1 VNPAFEGMLAGRYLR
16 AKKAESAISVTA
28 WLALIAMALS
38 VATLIVVMSVM
49 NGFHDK
55 LLSRILGLNGH
66 IHIQYPGT
74 AYGDIADDV
83 RALPG
88 VRAVV
93 PLVEGQA
100 LASAGHGTAQGAM
113 LRGIAPADFA
123 QQEALAGAVVAG
135 DLADFTGPAVAVG
148 LGLARQMGLRVGG
161 TLALTSPNMRT
172 SPFGSIPRQGRYRV
186 ALLFETGMYEYD
198 TGFVLMPLETAQRFA
213 GEPGTVDKIDVF
225 LSNIK
230 DLDAQKAA
238 VAAIV
243 GERAQVY
250 DWRYIN
256 KAFFDTLQLES
267 HVMFLILSLIILISV
282 FTIVATMVM
291 LVKEKAPDIAV
302 LRTMGASRG
311 AVLRVFI
318 AIGGAIGLIGTAAG
332 ALAGAAF
339 AANID
344 TIRKGLE
351 RAFGVRLWDVEIR
364 GLTEMPAIID
374 PAEVGA
380 VAALSLVLS
389 LAATLYPAWR
399 AAKTDPVEV
408 LRYG

>member
-1 VNPAFEGMLAGRYLR
+1 MNPAFEGMLAGRYLR

-148 LGLARQMGLRVGG
+148 LGLARQMGLRVG
-161 TLALTSPNMRT
+161 
-172 SPFGSIPRQGRYRV
+172 
-186 ALLFETGMYEYD
+186 
-198 TGFVLMPLETAQRFA
+198 
-213 GEPGTVDKIDVF
+213 
-225 LSNIK
+225 
-230 DLDAQKAA
+230 A
-238 VAAIV
+238 VS
-243 GERAQVY
+243 Y
-250 DWRYIN
+250 
-256 KAFFDTLQLES
+256 THL
-267 HVMFLILSLIILISV
+267 
-282 FTIVATMVM
+282 
-291 LVKEKAPDIAV
+291 
-302 LRTMGASRG
+302 
-311 AVLRVFI
+311 
-318 AIGGAIGLIGTAAG
+318 
-332 ALAGAAF
+332 
-339 AANID
+339 
-344 TIRKGLE
+344 
-351 RAFGVRLWDVEIR
+351 
-364 GLTEMPAIID
+364 
-374 PAEVGA
+374 
-380 VAALSLVLS
+380 
-389 LAATLYPAWR
+389 
-399 AAKTDPVEV
+399 
-408 LRYG
+408 